1 MQTFFCDV
9 PLCKNNFIAAQ
20 NASIFATI
28 KMFLLRRKLYVIE
41 IVQVC
46 VSYHGILRFRANG
59 TLPQNDNVKPPV
71 ISPSRS
77 PKGARAT
84 AAEKSLIIDFF
95 IRLRCLDSAL
105 REGDMTFYLS
115 SRPKR
120 RDLL

>member
-84 AAEKSLIIDFF
+84 AAEKSLI
-95 IRLRCLDSAL
+95 RLGCLDYA
-105 REGDMTFYLS
+105 RHDNITTCHPVFT
-115 SRPKR
+115 
-120 RDLL
+120 